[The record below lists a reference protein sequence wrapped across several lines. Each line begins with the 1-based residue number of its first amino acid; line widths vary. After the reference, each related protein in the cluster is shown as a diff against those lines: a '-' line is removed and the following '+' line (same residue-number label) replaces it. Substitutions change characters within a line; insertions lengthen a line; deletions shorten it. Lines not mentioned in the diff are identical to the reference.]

1 MSGTGVVL
9 MNLGGPDS
17 AGAVEPF
24 LFNLFYDRA
33 IIRLPNPF
41 RWLIAKLI
49 ASRRAPVARQ
59 IFAKIGNVSPL
70 LQNTQ
75 AQAAALE
82 RALGEGFRVAIA
94 MRYWAPR
101 ASEAAAALK
110 ASEVER
116 IILLPLYPQF
126 SSTTTASSI
135 ADWEHAA
142 RKVALGVPTRAICC
156 YPSEAGFVAALA
168 DAIDR
173 ALAEWPAEIGPPRL
187 LLSAH
192 GLPQR
197 VVARGDPYQSQ
208 VEQTAGAVLSSLR
221 SRNVEAVICYQSR
234 VGPLKWLQPA
244 TDAEIRRAGQEGRGV
259 IVVPIAFVSEHS
271 ETLVEL
277 DVEYR
282 HLAASSGVPRYIRV
296 ATVGAAESFVAGLAA
311 QVRSAVATME
321 VTPYPEGGRSHCD
334 DRFALCARRGLI

>member
-24 LFNLFYDRA
+24 LFNLFYDSA
-33 IIRLPNPF
+33 IIQLPNPF

-49 ASRRAPVARQ
+49 ARRRGRVARQ

-82 RALGEGFRVAIA
+82 RVLGQGFRVAIA

-110 ASEVER
+110 AWEVER
-116 IILLPLYPQF
+116 VILLPLYPQF

-135 ADWEHAA
+135 TDWDHAA
-142 RKVALGVPTRAICC
+142 RKIGLGVPTRAICC
-156 YPSEAGFVAALA
+156 YPAEAGFVAAVA
-168 DAIDR
+168 SAIDR
-173 ALAEWPAEIGPPRL
+173 AIAAWPAEIALPRL

-208 VEQTAGAVLSSLR
+208 VEQTARAIHAALSS
-221 SRNVEAVICYQSR
+221 RNIEAVVCYQSR
-234 VGPLKWLQPA
+234 VGPLKWLMPA
-244 TDAEIRRAGQEGRGV
+244 TDAEIRRAGEDGRGV
-259 IVVPIAFVSEHS
+259 IVAPIAFVSEHS

-277 DVEYR
+277 DIEYR
-282 HLAASSGVPRYIRV
+282 HLAAASGVPRYVRV

-311 QVRSAVATME
+311 LVRAACATMDAA
-321 VTPYPEGGRSHCD
+321 PYPEGGRSHCE
-334 DRFALCARRGLI
+334 DRFGLCARREVT